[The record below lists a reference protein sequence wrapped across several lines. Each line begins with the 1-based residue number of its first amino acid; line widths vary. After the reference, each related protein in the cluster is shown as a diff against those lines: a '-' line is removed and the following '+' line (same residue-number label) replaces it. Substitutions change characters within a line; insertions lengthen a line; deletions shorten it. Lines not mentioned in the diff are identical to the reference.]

1 MDRWAQS
8 RCRPGSGLRA
18 TVQEPDDLGQLVKL
32 SGFGFLPSEMGAI
45 IYPCRAVVC
54 KSKRRGSVES
64 TQPRTWRLLLYE
76 GERVLKGRS
85 WRVSSALRAPVH

>member
-32 SGFGFLPSEMGAI
+32 SGFGFLLWKWGQLYI
-45 IYPCRAVVC
+45 HAV
-54 KSKRRGSVES
+54 
-64 TQPRTWRLLLYE
+64 
-76 GERVLKGRS
+76 RS
-85 WRVSSALRAPVH
+85 FV

>member
-45 IYPCRAVVC
+45 IYPCRAVIC
-54 KSKRRGSVES
+54 KEQKEMKCGKH
-64 TQPRTWRLLLYE
+64 PAPYLAA
-76 GERVLKGRS
+76 
-85 WRVSSALRAPVH
+85 ALV